1 MITVAGGIVVFCGE
15 AFEALPGDPEF
26 GSDAEPELSPEVE
39 PDVSAGPVPFDG
51 AGDEPF
57 ATVVALPVEGAIL
70 AMVVPVVPVVPVEAA
85 MPELAVPVEG
95 DAAVLDGLAELPVEE
110 PPASGVPLPPPPP
123 PPHALNTTVPPSAV
137 RQPRN

>member
-1 MITVAGGIVVFCGE
+1 MTVAGGIVVFCGE

-26 GSDAEPELSPEVE
+26 GSDAELELSPE
-39 PDVSAGPVPFDG
+39 PDVSMGPVPFDG

-70 AMVVPVVPVVPVEAA
+70 AVVVPVVPVEAE

-110 PPASGVPLPPPPP
+110 PPASGVPPLPPPPP

>member
-1 MITVAGGIVVFCGE
+1 M
-15 AFEALPGDPEF
+15 PGDPEF
-26 GSDAEPELSPEVE
+26 GSDAEPELSPELA

-51 AGDEPF
+51 AGEEPF

-70 AMVVPVVPVVPVEAA
+70 AVVVAVVPVEAA
-85 MPELAVPVEG
+85 IPELAVPVEG
-95 DAAVLDGLAELPVEE
+95 DAAVPDGLAELPVEE

-123 PPHALNTTVPPSAV
+123 HALNATVPPSAV

>member
-1 MITVAGGIVVFCGE
+1 MTVAGGIVVFCGE

-26 GSDAEPELSPEVE
+26 GSDAEPELSPE
-39 PDVSAGPVPFDG
+39 PDVSMSPVPFDG

-70 AMVVPVVPVVPVEAA
+70 AVVVPVVPVVPVEAV

-110 PPASGVPLPPPPP
+110 PPASGVPLLLPPPPP